1 MQPDLLGHKV
11 PWVHKDHQVS
21 LERLDPLVLV
31 ESLERLDPKEHKDLL
46 ELLESPVLKVLPE

>member
-1 MQPDLLGHKV
+1 
-11 PWVHKDHQVS
+11 VS